1 METTLWNNKTL
12 FFGWL
17 TIKIIYLIC
26 KKNKALMKLIYVKIY
41 LICIVFF
48 SLKNHAQ
55 ETLPIYVDYLSDN
68 VFLVHP
74 SAAGIGNSSKLRLT
88 ARQQWIGVPNA
99 PTLET
104 ISFHTKFGEYS
115 KAGFGFVLFNDT
127 NGFHSQLGLQGTYAY
142 HLPISDGKLFE
153 QLSFGLA
160 FSFVQNQSD
169 QRSFAGDPAVGQ
181 IIEST
186 SYYNADFSVA
196 YHKGGLS
203 SYFTVKN
210 LFLTAKNNL
219 NIQEPLD
226 LRNYVLSAGYYFG
239 QENFVQ
245 LEPSVMLQLR
255 EGTGERIADFNLK
268 AYKTF
273 SKTQIWMALSYR
285 RNFDNNAIDN
295 ASYFSPVI
303 GLNYKNFMFSYT
315 HTKQLNEVLFA
326 ENGFHQ
332 ISLGFNLWTRE
343 QRGAACPN
351 INSDYGRF

>member
-1 METTLWNNKTL
+1 LR
-12 FFGWL
+12 
-17 TIKIIYLIC
+17 
-26 KKNKALMKLIYVKIY
+26 KLIYIRT
-41 LICIVFF
+41 CILCIAFF
-48 SLKNHAQ
+48 SAKNQAQ
-55 ETLPIYVDYLSDN
+55 ETLPIYTDYLSDN

-99 PTLET
+99 PALET
-104 ISFHTKFGEYS
+104 ISFHSKFGEES
-115 KAGFGFVLFNDT
+115 KAGYGFVLFNDA
-127 NGFHSQLGLQGTYAY
+127 NGFHSQLGVQGAYAY
-142 HLPISDGKLFE
+142 HLPVSDGSLFE
-153 QLSFGLA
+153 QLSFGLS

-169 QRSFAGDPAVGQ
+169 QRSFTGDSAVSQ

-226 LRNYVLSAGYYFG
+226 LRNYALTAGYYFG
-239 QENFVQ
+239 QDNFVQ
-245 LEPSVMLQLR
+245 LEPSVMFQMR
-255 EGTGERIADFNLK
+255 EGTGGRIADFNLK

-295 ASYFSPVI
+295 ASYISPLV

-332 ISLGFNLWTRE
+332 ISIGFNLWTRK

-351 INSDYGRF
+351 INTDYGSF